1 MVASINPGWIQT
13 AFDIL
18 VVLFD
23 QVGLNMNVRKT
34 VRLV

>member
-13 AFDIL
+13 AFDML

-23 QVGLNMNVRKT
+23 QVGLNTNVQKT
-34 VRLV
+34 VGLV